1 MFLKARIAA
10 SSIAEVVIALTIIA
24 LCFAVASLV
33 FVRGTS
39 MASRFQD
46 VRHQTEIQS
55 ELFESLLKDNDSIRE
70 KTFEDIAIAI
80 SADENNDTLEVIEFS
95 AFDNRSVWKQ
105 QLLKPV
111 R

>member
-1 MFLKARIAA
+1 MFLKTRIAA

-24 LCFAVASLV
+24 LCFGVASLV

-55 ELFESLLKDNDSIRE
+55 QLFESLLKDNDSIRDQE
-70 KTFEDIAIAI
+70 FEDITVII
-80 SADENNDTLEVIEFS
+80 TADEDNDSLELIEFT

-105 QLLKPV
+105 QILKPV

>member
-1 MFLKARIAA
+1 MLLKSRIAA

-39 MASRFQD
+39 MVSRFQD

-55 ELFESLLKDNDSIRE
+55 ALFESLLKDNDSIRDHE
-70 KTFEDIAIAI
+70 FEDITVTIT
-80 SADENNDTLEVIEFS
+80 ADENSDTLEVIEFA

-105 QLLKPV
+105 QILKPT